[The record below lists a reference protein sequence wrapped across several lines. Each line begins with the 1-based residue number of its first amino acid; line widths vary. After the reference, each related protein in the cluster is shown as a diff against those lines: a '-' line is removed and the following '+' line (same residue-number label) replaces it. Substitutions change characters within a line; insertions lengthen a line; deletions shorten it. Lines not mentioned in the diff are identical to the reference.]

1 MVNRRKTMRK
11 RGGGPKAR
19 KSKNVTEKKESS
31 GSASPPDRCGICL
44 EDMDKPRMVKKT
56 KCGHRFHRECLKMWC
71 NAPKQPGLDTRCP
84 FCNASI
90 ETDCESVQTD
100 QPMPDHRM
108 RDLLFHEDFE
118 AHSSGATG
126 DEVAKRRT
134 RMQAFLKKLR
144 FPKKFGYEDWNKIT
158 NFRLACDAATNLE
171 QVRAEFAT

>member
-19 KSKNVTEKKESS
+19 KSKNVTEKKSA
-31 GSASPPDRCGICL
+31 GSASPLDRCGICL
-44 EDMDKPRMVKKT
+44 EDMDKPRLVKKT

-71 NAPKQPGLDTRCP
+71 NSPKQPGLGTRCP

-90 ETDCESVQTD
+90 EKDCESVQTD
-100 QPMPDHRM
+100 QPMPDHRI
-108 RDLLFHEDFE
+108 RDLLFSEDFE
-118 AHSSGATG
+118 EHSSGATG
-126 DEVAKRRT
+126 REIQERRT
-134 RMQAFLKKLR
+134 RKQAFLKKLR

-158 NFRLACDAATNLE
+158 NFKKACDAATNLE